1 MPDPR
6 FAALAR
12 TIVRHSLQLQPGERF
27 LIEATDIPPE
37 MVIALIREARS
48 AGAVP
53 LLNLKQNLVLREF
66 YRLSDAAGLEEM
78 GRLEASQMAGVQ
90 AYAGLRGSHNSAE
103 FSDVPEEQMRLYQ
116 KLWWQPVHQAIRI
129 PGTRWVVLRWPHPA
143 MAQLAQQSTEAFED
157 FFFAV
162 CTLDYGRMAAAMA
175 PLVELMA
182 ATDRVHIEGPGT
194 DLHFSI
200 RGMPVIPC
208 AGEYNLPDGEVYTAP
223 VRESVEGRI
232 RFTAR
237 SIYRGVVH
245 EGIELEFEKGRITA
259 ARSDKS
265 ELLNL
270 VLDTDPG
277 ARFIG
282 EFALGV
288 NPHIRRPLLDIL
300 FDEKIAGSFH
310 FTPGSCLDNTPN
322 GNQSVIHWDMVCIQT
337 PEFGGGSIRFDNRL
351 IRQDGRF
358 VVPELYPLNPEN
370 LLV

>member
-182 ATDRVHIEGPGT
+182 ATDRVHIAGPGT

-223 VRESVEGRI
+223 VRESVEGRV

-237 SIYRGVVH
+237 SIYHGVVH
-245 EGIELEFEKGRITA
+245 EGIELEFDKGRITA

-265 ELLNL
+265 ELLNQ
-270 VLDTDPG
+270 VLNTDPG

-288 NPHIRRPLLDIL
+288 NPFISRPLLDIL

-310 FTPGSCLDNTPN
+310 LTPGACLDNTPN
-322 GNQSVIHWDMVCIQT
+322 GNHSVIHWDMVCIQT
-337 PEFGGGSIRFDNRL
+337 PAFGGGSIWFDDRL
-351 IRQDGRF
+351 VRRDGLF
-358 VVPELYPLNPEN
+358 VVPELFPLNPEN
-370 LLV
+370 LL